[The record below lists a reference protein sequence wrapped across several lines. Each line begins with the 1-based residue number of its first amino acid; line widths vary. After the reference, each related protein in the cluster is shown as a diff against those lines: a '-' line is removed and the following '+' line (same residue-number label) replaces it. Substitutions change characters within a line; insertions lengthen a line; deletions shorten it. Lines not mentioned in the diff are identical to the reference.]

1 MKIVS
6 VNGTRAEMSSSNTN
20 NAKPRGSWIKILL
33 LAFGLLL
40 LSAVPA
46 RGQSVGGCVA
56 NFGGVIDGFVNPV
69 PPSQIN
75 IDGNCTIR
83 NFPASNPLTS
93 NISFTGTGRGWLVI
107 FDNVDFTGNLSCD
120 KVHGNFIWFVN
131 GSIAGGH
138 VLSCANLF
146 VPVDKIDKEN
156 PPGPPFVSIGVPFT
170 YTLIFP
176 QLVSATT
183 GAVVNPNG
191 SNVEVDQVTV
201 TDNLNATGVSLSYVN
216 SSAAWKGSGA
226 PVPFAVTNASG
237 LLTFSGFPPIP
248 AGQQIVVSVTVVLN
262 NAVPPNSPGTQFSNT
277 ANWTLG
283 TTIGGA
289 FHYPIP
295 GQQGVSSPPLTIAA
309 PSLVMTKGGP
319 ATMNPGQLGQF
330 TLNVQNTGNSD
341 AWNATIV
348 DKLPTGTTGGMC
360 TATPQILSAQVF
372 QADGVTVV
380 AGKGPLKAGTD
391 YTLSYAGAPACTLT
405 LNMLSAAA
413 VIGPT
418 QRLIV
423 RYQTQLDANTQNGA
437 TLTNVAGTTLW
448 YNGPSSDTGR
458 QSYTCTLTNGTP
470 GVLDCQDAHTVTA
483 VIPAVTITKQVTVV
497 GGGRALPGATL
508 DYLVHVTN
516 TSANPVNPVVITDNL
531 NAAGAGALT
540 YVAGTATMNGS
551 PNGVSVAGNV
561 ITANYSAT
569 YGPLAPGGTIDL
581 RFRATLGST
590 LAAGTIVTNTGV
602 VTWNIPPQTA
612 SASVSITIGGVV
624 GAPNLVFTKSGPAT
638 MSMGQWAQF
647 GFNVQNTGTSDAW
660 NVTLLDELP
669 SGSTGGMC
677 STTPQVFSAQ
687 VFQAD
692 GVTPVAGKGALV
704 PGTDFSISYVGA
716 PTCKLTLTMLTAAA
730 TISPNQRL
738 IITYRTQLDAN
749 SQNGAQL
756 TNIAGAVQ
764 WFDADSSVSTRQA
777 FTRTLTDGTPGI
789 LDFQDAHT
797 VTVVII
803 TIAITKQVSVVGGGA
818 ALPGGQLDYLV
829 HVTNGSTN
837 PAPSVVITDDLSTAG
852 AGRLTFVNPPA
863 TMNGSTAGIS
873 IAGSLLTANYSSVYG
888 PLQPGQSIDVRFRV
902 QIASGLPA
910 GTTLTNTAVVT
921 WNNPPQTASAS
932 VSIDIGGVPGSGSL
946 NGTAWLDANFNK
958 IADPGE
964 PLLQGWTVGLY
975 LNGALVQ
982 SVLTDV
988 NGVYRFSGVP
998 PTDGT
1003 ANRYELRFTTPGAG
1017 PNTAKLGKADSA
1029 FTNWLQRITNIAVPS
1044 GSNLQNLNLPI
1055 GPNGVV
1061 YNSMTRAPIAGAT
1074 LKMLRGTT
1082 PLPATCFDDP
1092 AQQGQ
1097 ITQAGGFYR
1106 FDLNFSDPGCPS
1118 GNSYLIVVT
1127 PPGSNYVV
1135 GESQVIPP
1143 SSNAAT
1149 TPFSVLTCPT
1159 DALPAIPY
1167 CEAQASEFAPPPSVA
1182 ARSAGTV
1189 YYLNLTL
1196 DGTAVP
1202 SSSQIYNNHIPL
1214 DPQLVGAFSI
1224 TKTTPLLNVTRGQL
1238 VPYTITINNVVGAS
1252 LQGEEVVD
1260 RYPAGFRY
1268 VRGSARLDGQPAEPT
1283 VTGLQLAWNGLS
1295 FGSST
1300 RTIVLLLAVGAGVGE
1315 GEFVNRAQVVDGLT
1329 GKPLSGEAT
1338 ARVRVIPDQTFDC
1351 TDVFGKVF
1359 NDVNRNGV
1367 QDDGEDGL
1375 PGVRVVAARGLEATT
1390 DQYGRFHITCAITP
1404 NEDRGSNF
1412 VLKLDDR
1419 TLPSGFRMSTDQVQ
1433 IKRAT
1438 RGKALKFDF
1447 GASIHRV
1454 VAIDLSDPAFEPGK
1468 TEIRVQWRPR
1478 VNLLLEELRKAPSV
1492 LRLSYVA
1499 DTEDEALVERR
1510 LEAFKRQL
1518 TEAWDAKKDG
1528 YVLSIEPEVF
1538 WRRGGPPKRLDGRM
1552 PGSR

>member
-1 MKIVS
+1 M
-6 VNGTRAEMSSSNTN
+6 TSSNTN
-20 NAKPRGSWIKILL
+20 NARPRGSWIKILL
-33 LAFGLLL
+33 FAFGLLL

-46 RGQSVGGCVA
+46 RAQSVGGCVA

-93 NISFTGTGRGWLVI
+93 NISFAGTGRGWLVI
-107 FDNVDFTGNLSCD
+107 FDNVDFVGNLSCD
-120 KVHGNFIWFVN
+120 KSHGNFIWFVN
-131 GSIAGGH
+131 GSITRAH

-170 YTLIFP
+170 YTLTFP

-191 SNVEVDQVTV
+191 SNVEVDQVAV

-237 LLTFSGFPPIP
+237 LLTFSGFPSIP
-248 AGQQIVVSVTVVLN
+248 AGQQIVLSVTVVLN

-277 ANWTLG
+277 ANWSLG

-289 FHYPIP
+289 FHYPLT
-295 GQQGVSSPPLTIAA
+295 GQQGVSSPPLTIAV
-309 PSLVMTKGGP
+309 PGLVMTKGGP

-348 DKLPTGTTGGMC
+348 DKLPMGPTGGICNM
-360 TATPQILSAQVF
+360 TPQVLSARVF
-372 QADGVTVV
+372 QADSVTPVP
-380 AGKGPLKAGTD
+380 GKGPLTAGTD
-391 YTLSYAGAPACTLT
+391 YTLSYAGASACTLT

-423 RYQTQLDANTQNGA
+423 TYQTQLDANSQNGA

-448 YNGPSSDTGR
+448 YNGPSSAAGR
-458 QSYTCTLTNGTP
+458 QIYTCTLTNGTP
-470 GVLDCQDAHTVTA
+470 GVLDCQDAHTVTVA
-483 VIPAVTITKQVTVV
+483 IPAVTITKQVTVV
-497 GGGRALPGATL
+497 GGGAAVPGATL

-540 YVAGTATMNGS
+540 YVGGTATMNSS

-602 VTWNIPPQTA
+602 VTWNIPSQTA
-612 SASVSITIGGVV
+612 SASVSITVGGIV
-624 GAPNLVFTKSGPAT
+624 GAPNLVLTKSGPAT
-638 MSMGQWAQF
+638 MSVGQWGQF
-647 GFNVQNTGTSDAW
+647 GLNVQNTGTSDAW
-660 NVTLLDELP
+660 NATLLDQLP
-669 SGSTGGMC
+669 SGATGGMC
-677 STTPQVFSAQ
+677 STTPQVLTAQ

-692 GVTPVAGKGALV
+692 GVTPVAGKGPLV

-716 PTCKLTLTMLTAAA
+716 TTCRLTLTMLTGAT
-730 TISPNQRL
+730 TISPTQRL

-764 WFDADSSVSTRQA
+764 WFDADSSVTTRQT
-777 FTRTLTDGTPGI
+777 FNRTLTDGTPGI

-797 VTVVII
+797 VAVVIT

-829 HVTNGSTN
+829 HVTNVSTN

-863 TMNGSTAGIS
+863 ATMNGSTPGIS
-873 IAGSLLTANYSSVYG
+873 IAGSLLTANYSAVNG

-902 QIASGLPA
+902 QIATGLPA

-932 VSIDIGGVPGSGSL
+932 VSIDIGGVPGAGTL
-946 NGTAWLDANFNK
+946 NGTVWLDANFNK
-958 IADPGE
+958 IADAGE
-964 PLLQGWTVGLY
+964 PLLQGWTIGLY
-975 LNGALVQ
+975 LNGAQVQ
-982 SVLTDV
+982 AVLTDV
-988 NGVYRFSGVP
+988 NGVYRFSSVP

-1003 ANRYELRFTTPGAG
+1003 ANRYELRFTAPGAG
-1017 PNTAKLGKADSA
+1017 PNTAKLGKGDSA
-1029 FTNWLQRITNIAVPS
+1029 FTNSLQRITDITVPS

-1074 LKMLRGTT
+1074 LKMLHGST

-1097 ITQAGGFYR
+1097 ITQAGGYYR

-1127 PPGSNYVV
+1127 APGSNYVA

-1149 TPFSVLTCPT
+1149 TPFSVPTCPT

-1167 CEAQASEFAPPPSVA
+1167 CEAQASEFAPPPSVP
-1182 ARSAGTV
+1182 ARSAGTQ

-1196 DGTAVP
+1196 DGTGIP
-1202 SSSQIYNNHIPL
+1202 ESSQIYNNNIPL
-1214 DPQLVGAFSI
+1214 DSQLAGAFSI
-1224 TKTTPLLNVTRGQL
+1224 TKTTPLANVTRGQL
-1238 VPYTITINNVVGAS
+1238 VPYTITIDNVIGAS
-1252 LQGEEVVD
+1252 LQGEQVVD

-1300 RTIVLLLAVGAGVGE
+1300 RTIVLLLAVGAGASE
-1315 GEFVNRAQVVDGLT
+1315 GEFVNRAQVIDGLT

-1359 NDVNRNGV
+1359 NDVNRNGM

-1375 PGVRVVAARGLEATT
+1375 PGVRVVTATGLEATT

-1419 TLPSGFRMSTDQVQ
+1419 TLPSGFRMSTDQLQ

-1454 VAIDLSDPAFEPGK
+1454 VAIDLSDAAFEPGK

-1478 VNLLLEELRKAPSV
+1478 LDLLLTELRKAPSV

-1499 DTEDEALVERR
+1499 DTEDAALVEQRMQ
-1510 LEAFKRQL
+1510 AIKRQL
-1518 TEAWDAKKDG
+1518 TEAWNAKKDG
-1528 YVLSIEPEVF
+1528 YVLAVEPEVF
-1538 WRRGGPPKRLDGRM
+1538 WRLGGPPKRLDGRV